1 MPLELELDGIF
12 SPELTT
18 PATLNGDAIVSGVIP
33 FIDRS
38 DRLAGD
44 AVDHDGPY
52 ALALTGEMRAMD
64 LQTGNDGDELT
75 IDAVDYTVVGVDHGA
90 FGVSVLKLE
99 EQP

>member
-18 PATLNGDAIVSGVIP
+18 PATLNGASIASGVIP

-38 DRLAGD
+38 DRLSGD
-44 AVDHDGPY
+44 AVDHEGPY
-52 ALALTGEMRAMD
+52 VLALTGEMRAMD
-64 LQTGNDGDELT
+64 LQTGNDGDGLT
-75 IDAVDYTVVGVDHGA
+75 VGDIDYTVVGVDHGA